1 MIDIKKL
8 GENIRKERKRQLLTI
23 EQLAEK
29 AGITD
34 NFLGKIERGE
44 GTPSLQTI
52 DSIACA
58 LNVGIDFLNGN
69 VLHNTEHKF
78 ITSLIEINGLS
89 EDSKERFIDFISTNI
104 KYFKQAIRKGIQIR
118 TLEDLA
124 KTSRFNIRKSRK
136 TICGY
141 SQITLDI
148 YEHFCYTN
156 TINKT
161 KER

>member
-29 AGITD
+29 VGITD

-69 VLHNTEHKF
+69 VLH
-78 ITSLIEINGLS
+78 
-89 EDSKERFIDFISTNI
+89 DSKERFIDFISTNI
-104 KYFKQAIRKGIQIR
+104 KYFKQAIRKGILIR
-118 TLEDLA
+118 TLENLG
-124 KTSRFNIRKSRK
+124 KTRRFNIRKSPK
-136 TICGY
+136 IICGC

-148 YEHFCYTN
+148 YEHLCYTN
-156 TINKT
+156 TIKKT

>member
-1 MIDIKKL
+1 MVDIKKI

-58 LNVGIDFLNGN
+58 LDVGIDFLNGN

-78 ITSLIEINGLS
+78 ITSIIEINGLS

-104 KYFKQAIRKGIQIR
+104 KYFK
-118 TLEDLA
+118 
-124 KTSRFNIRKSRK
+124 
-136 TICGY
+136 
-141 SQITLDI
+141 
-148 YEHFCYTN
+148 
-156 TINKT
+156 
-161 KER
+161 

>member
-1 MIDIKKL
+1 MGSIVALTGFLVKIKRIFRNLKGRTIPIKCFIGGETMIDIKKL

-69 VLHNTEHKF
+69 ILHNTEHKF

-104 KYFKQAIRKGIQIR
+104 KYFK
-118 TLEDLA
+118 
-124 KTSRFNIRKSRK
+124 
-136 TICGY
+136 
-141 SQITLDI
+141 
-148 YEHFCYTN
+148 
-156 TINKT
+156 
-161 KER
+161 

>member
-34 NFLGKIERGE
+34 NFLGKIERGDS
-44 GTPSLQTI
+44 TPSLQTI

-58 LNVGIDFLNGN
+58 LDVGIDFLNGN

-78 ITSLIEINGLS
+78 ITSIIEINGLS

-104 KYFKQAIRKGIQIR
+104 KYFK
-118 TLEDLA
+118 
-124 KTSRFNIRKSRK
+124 
-136 TICGY
+136 
-141 SQITLDI
+141 
-148 YEHFCYTN
+148 
-156 TINKT
+156 
-161 KER
+161 

>member
-8 GENIRKERKRQLLTI
+8 GDNIRKERKRQLLTI

-34 NFLGKIERGE
+34 NFLGKIERGDS
-44 GTPSLQTI
+44 TPSLQTI

-89 EDSKERFIDFISTNI
+89 EDSKKRFIDFISTNI
-104 KYFKQAIRKGIQIR
+104 KYFK
-118 TLEDLA
+118 
-124 KTSRFNIRKSRK
+124 
-136 TICGY
+136 
-141 SQITLDI
+141 
-148 YEHFCYTN
+148 
-156 TINKT
+156 
-161 KER
+161 